1 MPFTG
6 ELGTP
11 NSGLSNI
18 GLGSVGGPS
27 GPTTQT
33 VQAKANILGTSTRTV
48 QAKADIRAT
57 TTQTVQAK
65 ANITLRPT
73 HTAQALA
80 RIRAIQGVQAKA
92 RILGYVSTLCEVDY
106 NILQAIEQRCIVSF
120 NVGDKV
126 VSSRTSQAKARIVL
140 AISARLSVTYEVN
153 YPMPSGYVHRPTQ
166 RTNFR
171 TVRTASARARIH
183 NPFYQGG

>member
-1 MPFTG
+1 MSFTG

-11 NSGLSNI
+11 GSGLGNI
-18 GLGSVGGPS
+18 GLGNLGGPS

-33 VQAKANILGTSTRTV
+33 VQAKANIRGTTTRTA

-57 TTQTVQAK
+57 TTRTVQAK

-73 HTAQALA
+73 HTVQAKA
-80 RIRAIQGVQAKA
+80 RLRAIHGAQVKA

-106 NILQAIEQRCIVSF
+106 NILLSIEQRCGVLF

-126 VSSRTSQAKARIVL
+126 VSSRTVQAKARIVL
-140 AISARLSVTYEVN
+140 PIQVRLSVEYEVA

-183 NPFYQGG
+183 NPRVQGG